1 MEGRKESIIY
11 TRLSS
16 HNQSF
21 NNGIYV
27 SIENQ
32 IQRCS
37 EYCNSNDMI
46 ILDTVTEIK
55 SAKDITKQYSLNKI
69 LDENSN
75 INIVF
80 YNITRFSRNTG
91 NAIQFI
97 NKCKEKNI
105 RLHFVEENMQ
115 VDHYMDLHR
124 LRLGLSQ
131 AEYESNIISARV
143 KSNNR
148 VLKSKGWKFGVPK
161 YGTCAYIKNGIR
173 KFKVN
178 SYEKEV
184 ICFIVLARIGK
195 VSCAIL
201 NRQLKKIMPKNKDPI
216 IFWDDE
222 KDQAIEYFD
231 KQYTL
236 SFREIGDLLNEYK
249 IRSRFGIWSA
259 SKVNRIF
266 NDWTKASIENRLE
279 EMKI

>member
-1 MEGRKESIIY
+1 MEGMKESIIY

-148 VLKSKGWKFGVPK
+148 VLKSKGWKFGAPK
-161 YGTCAYIKNGIR
+161 YGKCAYIKNGIR

-184 ICFIVLARIGK
+184 IFFIVLARIGK
-195 VSCAIL
+195 VSCNQL
-201 NRQLKKIMPKNKDPI
+201 NRQLKKIIPKNKDPI
-216 IFWDDE
+216 IFWDDK
-222 KDQAIEYFD
+222 KDEAIEYFD
-231 KQYTL
+231 KEYTL
-236 SFREIGDLLNEYK
+236 SFREIGDLLNQYEIK
-249 IRSRFGIWSA
+249 SRFGFWSPH
-259 SKVNRIF
+259 KVNRIF
-266 NDWTKASIENRLE
+266 NDWKKASIENRLE